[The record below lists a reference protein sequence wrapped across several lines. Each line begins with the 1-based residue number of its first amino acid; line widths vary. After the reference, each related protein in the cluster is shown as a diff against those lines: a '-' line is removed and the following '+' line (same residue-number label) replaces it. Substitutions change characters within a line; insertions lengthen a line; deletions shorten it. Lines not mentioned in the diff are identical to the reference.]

1 MKKFLIIML
10 SVLLLLSF
18 TSCEKDKSGDVIA
31 AFEKF
36 AAEKKV
42 ADAVYSIFQA
52 IEDGTLG
59 KDKIDT
65 SDLKGL
71 LAVYLENGNKVD
83 IAEVTSAS
91 GTVTKE
97 GNTRTLN
104 VTIGYKGYDE
114 VSETTGSGSSVTYV
128 KVKIAEGTLTITGSW
143 EYKLENATSA
153 VLRGEGSVITTCS
166 YNIKVNDDSYDL
178 SYTYN
183 GLTNK
188 FTAASV
194 GGTGVELRLLNA
206 GK

>member
-42 ADAVYSIFQA
+42 ADAVYSIAQN
-52 IEDGTLG
+52 
-59 KDKIDT
+59 T
-65 SDLKGL
+65 SDETISKDSIDSSALKGL
-71 LAVYLENGNKVD
+71 LVAYLENGGK
-83 IAEVTSAS
+83 IEKAEVTSAS
-91 GTVTKE
+91 GTITRE

-104 VTIGYKGYDE
+104 VTIGYKGYA
-114 VSETTGSGSSVTYV
+114 VVNETSGYSATLLD
-128 KVKIAEGTLTITGSW
+128 VKIAEGTLTITGSW
-143 EYKLENATSA
+143 ESKLENAESA
-153 VLRGEGSVITTCS
+153 ALRGEGYSITTRS

-183 GLTNK
+183 GLTKK